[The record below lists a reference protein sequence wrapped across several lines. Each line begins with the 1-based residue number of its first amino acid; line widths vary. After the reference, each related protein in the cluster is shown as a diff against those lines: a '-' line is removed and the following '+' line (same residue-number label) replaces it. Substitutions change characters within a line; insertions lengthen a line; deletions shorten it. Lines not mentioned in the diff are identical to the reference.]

1 VLQRVPRER
10 FVPDRRQVITQLEE
24 LIHRQAFADD
34 LQEEWVAFW
43 QSQRDVIHTLVNRV
57 DAIGEHLRKTS
68 TPRALCHADM
78 HPWNLHLGGDG
89 NWWLIDW
96 DDVVLALKE
105 RDLMFVV
112 GGIGGD
118 GVGSQETEWFLQGY
132 GNDDVDPL
140 ALAYYRTAWAVQD
153 IGAYSEELFFTP
165 HLGRESRRAA
175 LQGFQSLF
183 APGNI
188 VERALASFEGPS

>member
-1 VLQRVPRER
+1 VPGRRELI
-10 FVPDRRQVITQLEE
+10 VQLEE
-24 LIHRQAFADD
+24 LVHRQAVAGD
-34 LQEEWVAFW
+34 LQAEWVAFW
-43 QSQRDVIHTLVNRV
+43 QSQRDVIDELVRRV
-57 DAIGEHLRKTS
+57 DALGQQLREAS
-68 TPRALCHADM
+68 TFRALCHADM
-78 HPWNLHLGGDG
+78 HPWNLHLDGDG

-105 RDLMFVV
+105 CDLMFVV

-118 GVGSQETEWFLQGY
+118 GVGPHQTRWFLQGY
-132 GNDDVDPL
+132 GSDAVDPL

-153 IGAYSEELFFTP
+153 IGAYGQELFFAP
-165 HLGRESRRAA
+165 HLGRASRRAA
-175 LQGFQSLF
+175 LQGFKSLF